1 MNKIWLIIKRE
12 YFSRVRKKS
21 FIIMSILGPLLF
33 GGILVVPIWLA
44 TRDNPEKLVV
54 VKDESGF
61 FDHKLKANNIQF
73 TYTNERIE
81 NLLLQDSTILHIPPI
96 DIEKTVD
103 IFLYGE
109 NNHGIDFE
117 NRIRNSVEK
126 ELRKIRL
133 SGLGLNQGKLDSLN
147 TRVNLQ
153 TKNSQ
158 TGEAE
163 ADSGVASIVGYI
175 GAFAIYMFI
184 FIYGAQVMRGVAEE
198 KTNRIIE
205 IIISSVKPF
214 QLMMGKIVG
223 IALVVLTQL
232 TVWITLTTAI
242 YTTISAYYADEMK
255 LLAETQNEQLTLNSP
270 GINKIEQAKMLG
282 KVQDKIEGF
291 PVAKTVFSFIFYFLA
306 GYLMYAALF
315 AMVGSA
321 VDSMEDSQQFML
333 PITIPLIGSIIV
345 LGAVLQD
352 PHGSLAFWMSM
363 IPLTSPVVMMMR
375 VPFDV
380 PDLELLLSMFLLVGG
395 FIVTTWFAGKSIQGW
410 HINAWLQSKLQ
421 NPVEMVFHE

>member
-1 MNKIWLIIKRE
+1 
-12 YFSRVRKKS
+12 
-21 FIIMSILGPLLF
+21 MSILGPLLF

-61 FDHKLKANNIQF
+61 FDHKLNANNIQF
-73 TYTNERIE
+73 VYTTERIE
-81 NLLLQDSTILHIPPI
+81 HLLLQDSTILHIPPI
-96 DIEKTVD
+96 DIKETVD

-117 NRIRNSVEK
+117 NRIKNSLER

-133 SGLGLNQGKLDSLN
+133 SRLGLNQGKLDSLN

-232 TVWITLTTAI
+232 TVWITLTSAI
-242 YTTISAYYADEMK
+242 YLGISAYYSDEMK
-255 LLAETQNEQLTLNSP
+255 VLTETQSEQSALSNP
-270 GINKIEQAKMLG
+270 GMNKIEQAKMLSEV
-282 KVQDKIEGF
+282 KDKIDGF
-291 PVAKTVFSFIFYFLA
+291 PVFKTVFSFIFYFLA

-380 PDLELLLSMFLLVGG
+380 PDLELLLSMFLLIGG
-395 FIVTTWFAGKSIQGW
+395 FIFTTWFAGRVYRIGILM
-410 HINAWLQSKLQ
+410 HGSKVNYKTLWKWFFM
-421 NPVEMVFHE
+421 NN